1 MRPHHETTPPGTSD
15 AVICTLMRRHLVLL
29 IAAIVTLSAAGA
41 LADFRD
47 DRRVMTSVDQNP
59 LVRVRGAVEVR
70 AQAGSLTAAQIDEFA
85 DLAEKGAGDIAKFT
99 GVELAKQRIVIYLA
113 PSVEMSHTY
122 TGSSRHQPR
131 IFIDS
136 DRVPDHTA
144 PYIHE
149 LVHAVVGDGGPMWL
163 EEGFAEWVA
172 SSVATKYGGY
182 YAPVMTAANDR
193 IDAQARMAIAR
204 SRGAGET
211 RTWFGTE
218 EPQPSSQHERRTF
231 YILAHSFTK
240 FLADTLGTTR
250 LVSIHRADDVQALAR
265 VSGVS
270 NEEWERRWLAE
281 LGKGE
286 AVAAA
291 RSR

>member
-1 MRPHHETTPPGTSD
+1 
-15 AVICTLMRRHLVLL
+15 LL
-29 IAAIVTLSAAGA
+29 IAAIVALSASGV

-47 DRRVMTSVDQNP
+47 DRRVMTAVDQDP
-59 LVRVRGAVEVR
+59 LVCTQGLVEVR
-70 AQAGSLTAAQIDEFA
+70 TPSGALTAAQIDEFA
-85 DLAEKGAGDIAKFT
+85 ALAEKGVGDITKFT
-99 GVELAKQRIVIYLA
+99 GVDLPRQPIVIYLS
-113 PSVEMSHTY
+113 PGVEMSHTY

-131 IFIDS
+131 VFIDS
-136 DRVPDHTA
+136 NRVPDQTA
-144 PYIHE
+144 PYLHE

-193 IDAQARMAIAR
+193 IDAQARLVIAR
-204 SRGAGET
+204 SRAAGE
-211 RTWFGTE
+211 RQTWFGTDD
-218 EPQPSSQHERRTF
+218 PQLSSQHERRAF

-250 LVSIHRADDVQALAR
+250 LVSIHRADDAQALAR

-270 NEEWERRWLAE
+270 NAEWERRWLAE

-286 AVAAA
+286 AIAAG
-291 RSR
+291 R

>member
-1 MRPHHETTPPGTSD
+1 MI
-15 AVICTLMRRHLVLL
+15 AVIVS
-29 IAAIVTLSAAGA
+29 LSAAGA
-41 LADFRD
+41 AFADFRD
-47 DRRVMTSVDQNP
+47 DRRIMSDVDQSP
-59 LVRVRGAVEVR
+59 LVRVRDVVEIRTPAGA
-70 AQAGSLTAAQIDEFA
+70 LTAAQIDEFA
-85 DLAEKGAGDIAKFT
+85 DLAEKGAGDIGKFI
-99 GVELAKQRIVIYLA
+99 GVALPKQRIVIYLS
-113 PSVEMSHTY
+113 PGVEMSHTY

-136 DRVPDHTA
+136 NRVPDQTA
-144 PYIHE
+144 PYLHE
-149 LVHAVVGDGGPMWL
+149 LVHAVAGDGGAMWL

-193 IDAQARMAIAR
+193 IDAQARMALAR
-204 SRGAGET
+204 SRSAGET
-211 RTWFGTE
+211 RSWFGTE
-218 EPQPSSQHERRTF
+218 DPQWASQHERRTF

-240 FLADTLGTTR
+240 FLAGSLGTTR

-265 VSGVS
+265 VTGIA

-286 AVAAA
+286 AVASGHSETERELDTLKAA
-291 RSR
+291 GRRLLLPR

>member
-1 MRPHHETTPPGTSD
+1 MRPHHDTAPPGTSN
-15 AVICTLMRRHLVLL
+15 AVICTLMRSRLALL
-29 IAAIVTLSAAGA
+29 IAAIVALSASGV

-47 DRRVMTSVDQNP
+47 DRRIMTAVDQDP
-59 LVRVRGAVEVR
+59 LVRVRGVVEVR
-70 AQAGSLTAAQIDEFA
+70 AAAGSLTAAQIDEFA
-85 DLAEKGAGDIAKFT
+85 ALAEKAAGDIAKFT
-99 GVELAKQRIVIYLA
+99 GVELPKQRIVIYLS

-122 TGSSRHQPR
+122 TGSSRHQAR
-131 IFIDS
+131 VFIDS
-136 DRVPDHTA
+136 NRVPDHTA

-149 LVHAVVGDGGPMWL
+149 LVHAVVGDGGAMWL

-193 IDAQARMAIAR
+193 IDAQARSVMAP
-204 SRGAGET
+204 SRGAGEM
-211 RTWFGTE
+211 RTWFGTD
-218 EPQPSSQHERRTF
+218 EPQLSSQHERRTF

-240 FLADTLGTTR
+240 FLAESLGTTR
-250 LVSIHRADDVQALAR
+250 LVSIHRADDAQALAH

-291 RSR
+291 R

>member
-1 MRPHHETTPPGTSD
+1 MRPHNETDPPGISD
-15 AVICTLMRRHLVLL
+15 AAICTLMRRRLAWL
-29 IAAIVTLSAAGA
+29 IAGIVALSATGA

-47 DRRVMTSVDQNP
+47 DRRIMTAVDQDP
-59 LVRVRGAVEVR
+59 LVCAQGVVEVR
-70 AQAGSLTAAQIDEFA
+70 TPAGSLTEAQIGEFA
-85 DLAEKGAGDIAKFT
+85 ALAEKGAGDIAKFT
-99 GVELAKQRIVIYLA
+99 GVDLPNQRIVIYLS

-131 IFIDS
+131 VFIDS
-136 DRVPDHTA
+136 NRVPDQTA
-144 PYIHE
+144 PYLHE
-149 LVHAVVGDGGPMWL
+149 LVHAVLGDGGPTWL

-193 IDAQARMAIAR
+193 IDAQARMVIAR
-204 SRGAGET
+204 ARGAGQT
-211 RTWFGTE
+211 RTWFGTDD
-218 EPQPSSQHERRTF
+218 PQWSSQHERRTF

-240 FLADTLGTTR
+240 FLADSLGTTR
-250 LVSIHRADDVQALAR
+250 LVSIHRADDAQALAR

-286 AVAAA
+286 AVATA
-291 RSR
+291 R

>member
-1 MRPHHETTPPGTSD
+1 MRPPHETAPPGTSA
-15 AVICTLMRRHLVLL
+15 AVICTLMRRRLAWL
-29 IAAIVTLSAAGA
+29 IAGIVALSATGA

-47 DRRVMTSVDQNP
+47 DRRIMTAVDQDP
-59 LVRVRGAVEVR
+59 LVCAQGVVEVR
-70 AQAGSLTAAQIDEFA
+70 APAGSLTDAQIGEFA
-85 DLAEKGAGDIAKFT
+85 ALAEKGAGDIAKFT
-99 GVELAKQRIVIYLA
+99 GVGLPNQRIIIYLS

-131 IFIDS
+131 VFIDS
-136 DRVPDHTA
+136 NRVPDQTA
-144 PYIHE
+144 PYLHE
-149 LVHAVVGDGGPMWL
+149 LVHAVLGDGGPIWL

-193 IDAQARMAIAR
+193 IDAQARMVIAR
-204 SRGAGET
+204 SRAAGQT
-211 RTWFGTE
+211 RTWFGTDD
-218 EPQPSSQHERRTF
+218 PQWSSQPERRTF

-240 FLADTLGTTR
+240 FLADSLGTIQ
-250 LVSIHRADDVQALAR
+250 LVSIHRADDAQALAR

-281 LGKGE
+281 IGKSGDG
-286 AVAAA
+286 VV
-291 RSR
+291 RSNR